1 MSPYATSFS
10 SLHTMPTHF
19 FPRHG
24 RFSLFFQI
32 SFSPFKFFSDSSLVS
47 RRLTRHQSLF
57 WRNLFPLRP
66 RGFYAVF
73 SLASVFATKAKIG
86 TRGNSINK
94 SSSRSNLYNPLFSFS
109 MTESLFNQ
117 SIRHLIS
124 STLFFLQVK
133 AYQSFFLLALT
144 AFESKPL
151 FSTLSAFHFQG

>member
-1 MSPYATSFS
+1 
-10 SLHTMPTHF
+10 MPIHF

-24 RFSLFFQI
+24 RFSLFKHL

-66 RGFYAVF
+66 RGFYAVY

-86 TRGNSINK
+86 TRGNSKIN
-94 SSSRSNLYNPLFSFS
+94 RARAQIFAILCFFDWETFFFL
-109 MTESLFNQ
+109 TEKCPHHFL
-117 SIRHLIS
+117 HV
-124 STLFFLQVK
+124 FFLQVK
-133 AYQSFFLLALT
+133 AYQSIISIFSALT

-151 FSTLSAFHFQG
+151 FSNLSAFHFQG